1 MWKKILLFVQVLVF
15 AVFSASAQD
24 QTVSGTITDES
35 GAALPGV
42 SVRVK
47 GTNKGTSTNASG
59 VYSIKASAGSTL
71 TLSYIGFENA
81 EVKIGSMTVVNFS
94 MVPSSTQLQE
104 VVATTFSPT
113 KKALFTG
120 SAAVIKSSDIQARPL
135 TSVLSALSGAASGI
149 TTSAGSGQPGASP
162 DIRVRGFGSIS
173 ASNDPL
179 YVVDGMPYNASIA
192 NINPQDIETIT
203 VLKDAASTAL
213 YGARAAN
220 GVVQITTKKGM
231 KNSSN
236 IDVRMSKGTNSR
248 GISEYKRISAP
259 DYYTLMWEGIRNGF
273 AYRASNPLT
282 LANAGTQASTDLVP
296 LVGYNIYNVPNNQ
309 LVSNTGEFNPTAVAN
324 YSGDDMDW
332 EKPLYQESN
341 REEISLGFS
350 GGSDKTDYLL
360 NFAYL
365 KDKGFL
371 IRSDFERF
379 NLRMNVN
386 SQLKKY
392 LKVGLNLQ
400 SAITNSNQ
408 SDASND
414 NNTAFVNPFFFSR
427 GMAPIYPVYAMNTNS
442 ATNTSPENRFLLNPD
457 GTYRYDIGNMSA
469 LGVPN
474 RPQYGGRHNI
484 YETILNE
491 NLFRR
496 NNVGARTFAEFTFLK
511 DFKFTTNVG
520 FDLTNLTSVVY
531 RNPIVGDGA
540 PAGSSNKDYDYISG
554 FNINQLLNYSKTIKG
569 HGIDLLL
576 GHENNA
582 EHDELLTGTRSNQVA
597 DGNIELVNFT
607 TTTELRSRARD
618 LRREG
623 YFSRLTY
630 DYRQKY
636 VATLSVRKDASSK
649 FARNVRWGTFYSAG
663 LAWRLD
669 QETFIQNIPAITQLK
684 LKANMGQT
692 GNDGGINRYA
702 SQKLYNLNWNN
713 VVESGILQGSLG
725 NDQLTWETSTAYDLG
740 LDFGFLKNRIT
751 GVVEYFHRESS
762 DLLFNVPL
770 PISTGVANTTNI
782 AGGASTQTQNIGT
795 MYNEGIELGL
805 SVTPIRTKDFDWNI
819 SANGTVIRN
828 KITKMPALSKE
839 IVQFPNKYAEGKSIY
854 DYWLREYKG
863 VRKET
868 GEALYR
874 ANTFQAANTFVAEN
888 GDTLTTSLSNA
899 RFRYTGTSPIP
910 KLNGGFN
917 STVRFKGFSLQ
928 AQFVYQIGGKAY
940 DGAYAS
946 LMTSGNHNAKHP
958 DILNRWKNPGDVTNV
973 PRMDNSRLNDFSS
986 ASDRW
991 LVDASMLALRNLNFA
1006 YNIPNNWAS
1015 KVGMKNASVYIGG
1028 ENLFFKT
1035 ARKGLNVQQQFTGVT
1050 SNQYSPNKSV
1060 IAGLNFSL

>member
-1 MWKKILLFVQVLVF
+1 
-15 AVFSASAQD
+15 
-24 QTVSGTITDES
+24 
-35 GAALPGV
+35 
-42 SVRVK
+42 
-47 GTNKGTSTNASG
+47 
-59 VYSIKASAGSTL
+59 
-71 TLSYIGFENA
+71 
-81 EVKIGSMTVVNFS
+81 
-94 MVPSSTQLQE
+94 
-104 VVATTFSPT
+104 
-113 KKALFTG
+113 
-120 SAAVIKSSDIQARPL
+120 
-135 TSVLSALSGAASGI
+135 VLSALSGAASGI
-149 TTSAGSGQPGASP
+149 ATSAGSGQPGTSP
-162 DIRVRGFGSIS
+162 DIRIRGFGSIS
-173 ASNDPL
+173 ASSDPL
-179 YVVDGMPYNASIA
+179 YVIDGMPVTNAANINPVA

-220 GVVQITTKKGM
+220 GVVQITTKKGS
-231 KNSSN
+231 KNSNN
-236 IDVRMSKGTNSR
+236 IDVRMSKGVNSR
-248 GISEYKRISAP
+248 AISEYNRIAAP
-259 DYYTLMWEGIRNGF
+259 DYYTLMWEGLRNGL
-273 AYRASNPLT
+273 AYRATNPLT
-282 LANAGTQASTDLVP
+282 LAAASAQASNDLIP
-296 LVGYNIYNVPNNQ
+296 IVGYNIYNVPNNQ
-309 LVSNTGEFNPTAVAN
+309 LVDNAGVFNPAAVAN
-324 YSGDDMDW
+324 YSGDDLNW
-332 EKPLYQESN
+332 EKPLFQESD
-341 REEISLGFS
+341 REEISVGFS

-360 NFAYL
+360 NLAYL
-365 KDKGFL
+365 KDKGYL
-371 IRSDFERF
+371 IRSDYERF
-379 NLRMNVN
+379 NLRLNVN
-386 SQLKKY
+386 SQIKKY
-392 LKVGLNLQ
+392 LKVGLNMQ
-400 SAITNSNQ
+400 TAITNSNQ
-408 SDASND
+408 SDANND

-427 GMAPIYPVYAMNTNS
+427 AMAPIYPVYAINTNS
-442 ATNTSPENRFLLNPD
+442 ATNTGPENRFLLNPD
-457 GTYRYDIGNMSA
+457 GTYRYDIGNLSS

-474 RPQYGGRHNI
+474 RPQYGGRHNV

-496 NNVGARTFAEFTFLK
+496 NNIGARTFAEFTFLK

-540 PAGSSNKDYDYISG
+540 PAGSANKDYDYFSG
-554 FNINQLLNYSKTIKG
+554 FNINQLLNYNKTIGG
-569 HGIDLLL
+569 HGIDVLI

-582 EHDELLTGTRSNQVA
+582 EHDELLTGSRSSQVV

-636 VATLSVRKDASSK
+636 VATLSARRDASSK
-649 FARNVRWGTFYSAG
+649 FSKDVRWGTFYSAG

-669 QETFIQNIPAITQLK
+669 QENFIQNIGAISQLK
-684 LKANMGQT
+684 LKANVGQT

-702 SQKLYNLNWNN
+702 SQKLYNLGWNN
-713 VVESGILQGSLG
+713 VSESGILQGSLG

-740 LDFGFLKNRIT
+740 LDFGLFKNRISGT
-751 GVVEYFHRESS
+751 VEYFHRESS

-770 PISTGVANTTNI
+770 PISSGVANTTLI
-782 AGGASTQTQNIGT
+782 TGGPSTQAQNIGT
-795 MYNEGIELGL
+795 MYNEGIELSLGV
-805 SVTPIRTKDFDWNI
+805 SPIRTKDFDWNI
-819 SANGTVIRN
+819 SANGTVLRN

-839 IVQFPNKYAEGKSIY
+839 IVTFPNKYAEGSSIY

-874 ANTFQAANTFVAEN
+874 ASAFVAANSFVAEN

-899 RFRYTGTSPIP
+899 RFRYTGTSSIP

-917 STVRFKGFSLQ
+917 TGIRYKRFNLT
-928 AQFVYQIGGKAY
+928 AQFIYQIGGLAY

-946 LMTSGNHNAKHP
+946 LMTSGYHNAKHP
-958 DILNRWKNPGDVTNV
+958 DMLNRWKNPGDVTNV
-973 PRMDNSRLNDFSS
+973 PRIDNSRVTDFSS

-991 LVDASMLALRNLNFA
+991 LVDASMLALRNLNFS
-1006 YNIPNNWAS
+1006 YGIPAKWAN